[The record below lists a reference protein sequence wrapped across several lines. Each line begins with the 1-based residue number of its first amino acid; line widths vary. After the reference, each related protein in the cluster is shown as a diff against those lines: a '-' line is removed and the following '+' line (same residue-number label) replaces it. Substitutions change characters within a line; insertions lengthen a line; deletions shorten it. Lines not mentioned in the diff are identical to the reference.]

1 MVVVKLQ
8 IGEGYIPDLMAR
20 MKRWDIS
27 QNALAREMGKNPSQV
42 SRWFTPN
49 LARRVT
55 PEMNTVVEIEAAVER
70 LRHRKA
76 RL

>member
-1 MVVVKLQ
+1 MVQIKLQ
-8 IGEGYIPDLMAR
+8 LGEGYIPDLVAR
-20 MKRWDIS
+20 MEKYRIS

-49 LARRVT
+49 LARRVM
-55 PEMNTVVEIEAAVER
+55 PEMETVIKIEEAVER
-70 LRHRKA
+70 LRHKKA